1 MERIVIEDSNK
12 KTIINIQNRT
22 ISGYSF
28 YHDEKVKELTKD
40 DLDIFKLFFL
50 SNNNKR
56 LPNEG
61 KYTVILDNIT
71 GLKHYFIN
79 GKEDF
84 IQLFFNNREEG
95 TLYKVEN
102 KLLKDNGYRKKEK
115 LSMKERVFKI
125 GHTFVRC
132 TCIALL
138 YFFFFFFSV
147 NAVNVFRNSI

>member
-1 MERIVIEDSNK
+1 MERIVIEDNNK

-28 YHDEKVKELTKD
+28 YHDESVKELTKD

-50 SNNNKR
+50 SNDNKR

-79 GKEDF
+79 GKED
-84 IQLFFNNREEG
+84 
-95 TLYKVEN
+95 
-102 KLLKDNGYRKKEK
+102 
-115 LSMKERVFKI
+115 S
-125 GHTFVRC
+125 
-132 TCIALL
+132 
-138 YFFFFFFSV
+138 S
-147 NAVNVFRNSI
+147 